1 MIVVGLT
8 GGIGSG
14 KSTVAALLRD
24 RGAVVVDADA
34 IARRVVEPGEP
45 ALAALVERFGSGIL
59 SSDGRLDRKALA
71 AIAFADDD
79 SRRALEEITHP
90 AIGVEFLRE
99 VNAAPQGSVV
109 VHDVPL
115 LVEGGM
121 TDRYASVI
129 VVEAPREVRLERL
142 DARGVGRDDAA
153 ARMSAQAT
161 DAERR
166 EVATWVIDN
175 GDGLEALERQV
186 DEVWAALL
194 ALAATEGPEQRD

>member
-14 KSTVAALLRD
+14 KTTVAALLRE
-24 RGAVVVDADA
+24 RGAVVIDADA

-45 ALAALVERFGSGIL
+45 ALAALVEHFGEEIL
-59 SSDGRLDRKALA
+59 ASDGRLDRGALA
-71 AIAFADDD
+71 TIAFADEG

-90 AIGVEFLRE
+90 AIGAEFLRE
-99 VNAAPQGSVV
+99 IGLAPAGSVV

-121 TDRYASVI
+121 ADRYASVI
-129 VVEAPREVRLERL
+129 VVEAPSELRLERL
-142 DARGVGRDDAA
+142 HQRGVDRSDAT
-153 ARMSAQAT
+153 ARMGVQAT

-175 GDGLEALERQV
+175 GGDLDALEAQV
-186 DEVWAALL
+186 DDVWGALQ
-194 ALAATEGPEQRD
+194 ALAEAEGTRTND